1 MQIGRLKM
9 TDPQIAA
16 GSIDSTTDRKSPSE
30 QTPLLALKQ
39 QPALEYEESHDKR
52 TRLFNFLEAKTES
65 GLAYEKLTIFLI
77 CVSAISFVASSLFV
91 EKYNPGPLAEKC
103 GPICDALWF
112 GNDPDNALSGLN
124 IGATSILEMVVVAIF
139 SVDYILRFYTA
150 DLIDSKYKGMPGRVR
165 FVFSF
170 FSLVDL
176 ASTVPFYVDAFL
188 LPNTDLAASNFLRMF
203 RLLRMMKVEGRY
215 DMALNLLDD
224 VIFEQRG
231 IIGTALFVG
240 LTVWGVLSSFFYLTE
255 KNNPDMIYC
264 GAAPSSCFEGQ
275 DDVDTSLCG
284 TDSWGFVDCSAAG
297 CDNIDGKESCW
308 NLYRSIVSASF
319 WTLMELFG
327 EYPLV
332 DQHCT
337 GGKVLGTFTAV
348 FAVAVFALPSG
359 IFGSGFEDQISR
371 RREERQAAAVAQGEG
386 STGILNGNNSE
397 ISSVG
402 DELDLH
408 IIGDESTFR
417 GRMFNFFHLQQTAA
431 SKSFDVFVN
440 VMILATSLVFMI
452 DTITES
458 YITPFMHLAFN
469 VFELLS
475 VIVFTVE
482 YALRVY
488 SAGENP
494 RYGGFHGRITYAK
507 GFLPL
512 VDFLSV
518 APYWIEVAISGHL
531 ITPYA
536 DKSAFATAVKCLR
549 LLRLLRFEK
558 YTKAFTT
565 FDDVIRHNLDVLSVT
580 AFSALLLWILF
591 SAILYYTE
599 RDNPDTD
606 MANYYKTV
614 PHAMWITL
622 LNLSGECPLGE
633 FCNYTAVSS
642 SRFHASFFL
651 QSHAPLDST

>member
-255 KNNPDMIYC
+255 NNNPDMIYY
-264 GAAPSSCFEGQ
+264 A
-275 DDVDTSLCG
+275 
-284 TDSWGFVDCSAAG
+284 
-297 CDNIDGKESCW
+297 I
-308 NLYRSIVSASF
+308 RM
-319 WTLMELFG
+319 LMF
-327 EYPLV
+327 
-332 DQHCT
+332 C
-337 GGKVLGTFTAV
+337 A
-348 FAVAVFALPSG
+348 
-359 IFGSGFEDQISR
+359 R
-371 RREERQAAAVAQGEG
+371 
-386 STGILNGNNSE
+386 ILE
-397 ISSVG
+397 
-402 DELDLH
+402 H
-408 IIGDESTFR
+408 R
-417 GRMFNFFHLQQTAA
+417 
-431 SKSFDVFVN
+431 
-440 VMILATSLVFMI
+440 
-452 DTITES
+452 
-458 YITPFMHLAFN
+458 
-469 VFELLS
+469 
-475 VIVFTVE
+475 
-482 YALRVY
+482 
-488 SAGENP
+488 
-494 RYGGFHGRITYAK
+494 
-507 GFLPL
+507 
-512 VDFLSV
+512 
-518 APYWIEVAISGHL
+518 
-531 ITPYA
+531 
-536 DKSAFATAVKCLR
+536 
-549 LLRLLRFEK
+549 
-558 YTKAFTT
+558 
-565 FDDVIRHNLDVLSVT
+565 
-580 AFSALLLWILF
+580 
-591 SAILYYTE
+591 
-599 RDNPDTD
+599 
-606 MANYYKTV
+606 
-614 PHAMWITL
+614 
-622 LNLSGECPLGE
+622 
-633 FCNYTAVSS
+633 
-642 SRFHASFFL
+642 
-651 QSHAPLDST
+651 